1 MKTFRSLIVIALLA
15 AQMSGSV
22 IAQIPVLGTD
32 EILEKLRLNREVEGN
47 YNILYKDVQGD
58 PYIFK
63 DFHEGTMCVLP
74 DRKFTVN
81 IRYDIYADQMHLKD
95 KDQIYAIIHPDK
107 VTLIEAGSYKF
118 IYSAYMKSP
127 EDKDQELSSYFIL
140 KTDGKCKLL
149 IKKHIRVQDAE
160 TNKLYQEAKPPKFIA
175 TSDTYFLKIDNL
187 GAVRIKN
194 KKDLLTVLADK
205 SDAVDKYISS
215 NKLDA
220 KEISDLEKIVTY
232 YNSL

>member
-15 AQMSGSV
+15 ALRSGSAL
-22 IAQIPVLGTD
+22 AQIPVLGTD

-47 YNILYKDVQGD
+47 YNIFYKDVEGD

-63 DFHEGTMCVLP
+63 DFHEGTMYVIP
-74 DRKFTVN
+74 DKKFTVN

-107 VTLIEAGSYKF
+107 VRLIEAGTYKF
-118 IYSAYMKSP
+118 IYSAYLKSP
-127 EDKDQELSSYFIL
+127 EDKDPELSSYFIL
-140 KTDGKCKLL
+140 KSDGKCRLL
-149 IKKHIRVQDAE
+149 IKKHMRVQDAE
-160 TNKLYQEAKPPKFIA
+160 TNKLYQDAKPPKFIA
-175 TSDTYFLKIDNL
+175 TSDTYFLKLENKAAI
-187 GAVRIKN
+187 RIKN

-205 SDAVDKYISS
+205 SEAVDKYISS

-220 KEISDLEKIVTY
+220 KEVGDLEKIIIY
-232 YNSL
+232 YNTL

>member
-1 MKTFRSLIVIALLA
+1 M
-15 AQMSGSV
+15 
-22 IAQIPVLGTD
+22 AQIPVLGTD

-63 DFHEGTMCVLP
+63 DFHEGTLNVIP
-74 DRKFTVN
+74 DKKITVN

-107 VTLIEAGSYKF
+107 VSLIEAGSYKF
-118 IYSAYMKSP
+118 IYSPYLKSP
-127 EDKDQELSSYFIL
+127 DDKDPELSSYFIL
-140 KTDGKCKLL
+140 KADGKCKLL

-160 TNKLYQEAKPPKFIA
+160 TNKLYQDAKPPKFIP
-175 TSDTYFLKIDNL
+175 TSDTYFFKIDNL
-187 GAVRIKN
+187 SAIRIKN
-194 KKDLLTVLADK
+194 KKDLLTVLSDK
-205 SDAVDKYISS
+205 SEAVDKYISS
-215 NKLDA
+215 SKLDA
-220 KEISDLEKIVTY
+220 KEVNDLEKIVDY